1 MPTDSISTGARWS
14 MLIIASAATLSSFL
28 FINGVAFM
36 IPELE
41 TDHDV
46 TLTEASLLSSMPS
59 WGMVATLIAWGYL
72 VDRAGERVVLRLG
85 SALTAVAAFAAASVH
100 SLTAVGVLLFL
111 GGMAASGANS
121 ATGRLVTG
129 WFPPNR
135 RGLAMGVRQTS
146 QPLGIALGA
155 TVIPELAERGFGAAM
170 MFPAAMC
177 VLSGAA
183 CALGVLDPPRKTRAA
198 ASDEE
203 LANPYRRTH
212 VLRSIHVAS
221 ALLMVP
227 QTMTVTFML
236 VWLINNHHWSVES
249 AGALVTISQLA
260 GALGRIVAGR
270 WSDRVG
276 SRLRP
281 ARTIAIAGA
290 LVLMTLAFADHLGS
304 SLAVAL
310 MVAASVIAVLDNGL
324 ESTAITEYAGPF
336 WSGRALGAQN
346 TFQRLAAAGAAPV
359 FGALITAAGY
369 PLTFAVCGLFPL
381 LAAPVM
387 PAGVLPP
394 GLETRARPQPVRRLQ
409 RWRTSRPREL
419 PDGTPQP
426 GLPAQR
432 RRLHRHGTAAAPPT

>member
-1 MPTDSISTGARWS
+1 
-14 MLIIASAATLSSFL
+14 MLVIASMATLSSFL

-72 VDRAGERVVLRLG
+72 VDRAGERIVLRLG
-85 SALTAVAAFAAASVH
+85 SALTAVAAFAAASAH
-100 SLTAVGVLLFL
+100 SLPAVGALLFL

-129 WFPPNR
+129 WFPPHR

-155 TVIPELAERGFGAAM
+155 TVIPELAKHGFGAAM
-170 MFPAAMC
+170 MFPAVMC
-177 VLSGAA
+177 MLSGAA
-183 CALGVLDPPRKTRAA
+183 CALGVLDPPRKTRATA
-198 ASDEE
+198 NDEE
-203 LANPYRRTH
+203 LANPYRQTH
-212 VLRSIHVAS
+212 VLRRIHVAS

-227 QTMTVTFML
+227 QTMTVTFVL
-236 VWLINNHHWSVES
+236 VWLISDHRWSVES
-249 AGALVTISQLA
+249 AAALVTISQLV
-260 GALGRIVAGR
+260 GAVGRILAGR

-281 ARTIAIAGA
+281 VRTIAIVSA
-290 LVLMTLAFADHLGS
+290 LILPAAAVTDHLGS
-304 SLAVAL
+304 SHWGSALAVAL
-310 MVAASVIAVLDNGL
+310 MATASVIAVLDNGL

-346 TFQRLAAAGAAPV
+346 TCQRLAAAAATPV
-359 FGALITAAGY
+359 FGALIAATGY
-369 PLTFAVCGLFPL
+369 PSAFAVCGMFPL
-381 LAAPVM
+381 LAVPVV
-387 PAGVLPP
+387 PAGVFPP
-394 GLETRARPQPVRRLQ
+394 GLETRARLQSVRRLR
-409 RWRTSRPREL
+409 RWRTFRSRGW
-419 PDGTPQP
+419 PDGTPLP
-426 GLPAQR
+426 GLSARR
-432 RRLHRHGTAAAPPT
+432 RRLRRRGTAATPPT